1 MVRSAMVRK
10 NRSVSTEGV
19 KNRSTRSREASR
31 RESSERGHRQERG
44 AKNAK
49 EIAGK
54 IPGLYDFT

>member
-1 MVRSAMVRK
+1 MVRK